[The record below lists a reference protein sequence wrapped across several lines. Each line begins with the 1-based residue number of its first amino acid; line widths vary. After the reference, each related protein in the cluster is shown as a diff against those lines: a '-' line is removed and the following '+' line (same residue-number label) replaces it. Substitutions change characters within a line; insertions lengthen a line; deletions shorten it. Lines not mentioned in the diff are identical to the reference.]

1 MGWGEV
7 ARLCGVDVP
16 AVSRAVKSL
25 EQTGVLRRL
34 KLSRSGRGFTG
45 YELVF
50 DGLAVCRL
58 IESNGY
64 AALLAVARGILEYH
78 RMLPSVA
85 EEGGSRLA
93 DSATRPEEGSRLA
106 ESTTPDTD
114 EARLVESARR
124 SDDDLNKIINNSE
137 MPSFRCRDR
146 GSMYSGF
153 GFAQRILFNSDSLCK
168 LCFYCSGLEFF
179 GISETWTC
187 TLRRRSEQIS
197 LLRFGS

>member
-1 MGWGEV
+1 M
-7 ARLCGVDVP
+7 
-16 AVSRAVKSL
+16 
-25 EQTGVLRRL
+25 T
-34 KLSRSGRGFTG
+34 
-45 YELVF
+45 
-50 DGLAVCRL
+50 
-58 IESNGY
+58 
-64 AALLAVARGILEYH
+64 
-78 RMLPSVA
+78 
-85 EEGGSRLA
+85 
-93 DSATRPEEGSRLA
+93 TRDLRLA
-106 ESTTPDTD
+106 ESTTPAEDEARLAESTTPYANEARLAELTTPYAN